1 MDIPM
6 ILSKRY
12 PGAEWTLD
20 GDKYAGLRWHSEGKK
35 PSLKYFQ
42 AEWAQVEYEAACEQV
57 EADRKVA
64 YRLTTDPIF
73 FEVQRGDKTEQE
85 WLDAVQAVKDAN
97 PYPAMVFFDA
107 NTGLGSM
114 GAQMGTGVTALT
126 ANRFVLEGSVFD
138 EWNTAADGSGDS
150 YANKASYAFTA
161 ELTLFAQWVPETV
174 EEV

>member
-20 GDKYAGLRWHSEGKK
+20 GDRYAGLKWHSEGKK
-35 PSLKYFQ
+35 PSLKYFR

-97 PYPAMVFFDA
+97 PYPVDPATIEPVPGPPADPVA
-107 NTGLGSM
+107 NP
-114 GAQMGTGVTALT
+114 AP
-126 ANRFVLEGSVFD
+126 EG
-138 EWNTAADGSGDS
+138 E
-150 YANKASYAFTA
+150 
-161 ELTLFAQWVPETV
+161 
-174 EEV
+174 